1 MVYKKPVPAKTK
13 TEEKAII
20 DIKYSIEE
28 SRIFKRMYEEKIND
42 LENKIEQTETPLEA
56 KELIE
61 RLEAVKREYQIFL
74 HHNQ

>member
-56 KELIE
+56 KEIIDE
-61 RLEAVKREYQIFL
+61 LEAVKREYQIFL